1 VYHGV
6 IVRYTDTIIVHPST
20 IVVHL
25 LQDAVAQTLVKL
37 GYEYSKRESEDQEDD
52 QSVSASSLREPSPW
66 T

>member
-25 LQDAVAQTLVKL
+25 FQDAVAQTFVKL